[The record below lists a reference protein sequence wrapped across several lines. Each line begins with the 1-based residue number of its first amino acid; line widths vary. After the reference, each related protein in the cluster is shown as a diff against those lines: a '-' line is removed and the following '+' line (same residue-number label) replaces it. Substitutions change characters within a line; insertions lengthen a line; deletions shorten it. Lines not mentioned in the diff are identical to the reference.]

1 MRKIFLLQQQLPALA
16 GLNEQEEPFFVRI
29 SGRLKKSFPRT
40 AAAVIDRSYQLIE
53 RNVNQK
59 VLFCDMV
66 DRLYMMI

>member
-1 MRKIFLLQQQLPALA
+1 MIQQQLPALA
-16 GLNEQEEPFFVRI
+16 GLSEQEEPFFVRI
-29 SGRLKKSFPRT
+29 AGRVKKSFPRT

>member
-1 MRKIFLLQQQLPALA
+1 MS
-16 GLNEQEEPFFVRI
+16 EQEEPFFVRI
-29 SGRLKKSFPRT
+29 AGRVKKSFPRT